1 MRFERASTPVIA
13 AAGLLGATAVQ
24 AHHGFGQFDRS
35 QPVDLDGTITGI
47 DFVNPHSYLRLDV
60 TGANGETIAMR
71 CEMRAATLMRRS
83 GWSEEMFATGSAVSI
98 QGWGHRTDPAA
109 CYIED
114 IKIGDAEAINR
125 NDQFSTGTGAESS
138 FCAAAS
144 TAAANSFHS
153 ASGLRERSSHTRRNA
168 SESAVC
174 TACTHTPD
182 TAGVNQRGVRMICP
196 TSGNQ

>member
-1 MRFERASTPVIA
+1 MSIRFERVKVLIVAASGVFVFA
-13 AAGLLGATAVQ
+13 SAS

-35 QPVDLDGTITGI
+35 QPVDIEGTITGI

-60 TGANGETIAMR
+60 TGADGGTLAMR

-83 GWSEEMFATGSAVSI
+83 GWSEEMFVTGSTVSI

-125 NDQFSTGTGAESS
+125 NDQFSTGLGPDLS
-138 FCAAAS
+138 
-144 TAAANSFHS
+144 NRPYRL
-153 ASGLRERSSHTRRNA
+153 ASGE
-168 SESAVC
+168 
-174 TACTHTPD
+174 
-182 TAGVNQRGVRMICP
+182 VNL
-196 TSGNQ
+196 SGD